1 MLAEQVLDRIDTV
14 ILLLDSSMRIVKCNQ
29 ALKNLSD
36 KVCEDIYGKPVA
48 KLPPVPAVIVE
59 EDVEACGVEGV
70 DERAEAAGMLGV
82 AVGD

>member
-36 KVCEDIYGKPVA
+36 KV
-48 KLPPVPAVIVE
+48 
-59 EDVEACGVEGV
+59 
-70 DERAEAAGMLGV
+70 
-82 AVGD
+82 